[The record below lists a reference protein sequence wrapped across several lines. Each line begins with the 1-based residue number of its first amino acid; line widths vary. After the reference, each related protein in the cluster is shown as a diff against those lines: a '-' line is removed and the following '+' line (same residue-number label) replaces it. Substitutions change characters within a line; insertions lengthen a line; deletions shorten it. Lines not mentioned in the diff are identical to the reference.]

1 VKTDSLF
8 YRLFQSAPTI
18 FFELIGQSQNQA
30 QGYVFRS
37 VELKQT
43 AFRIDGVFLP
53 PQDAPNP
60 IIYFVEVQ
68 FQKDEQL
75 YRRLFAEAFLFLQQN
90 PQIVDWQAVAI
101 YPTRSQEP
109 TDTQPYRA
117 LLNSPQV
124 QRIYLDEL
132 GDIQEL
138 SVEVGLVQLIV
149 EPQEQTVIQAQ
160 QLLARVQQTK
170 PTHLSREA
178 IIELIETIVV
188 YKFPQLSR
196 QEIAAMFGLSE
207 LKQTRVYQEALEEGK
222 QEGKQEGRKQE
233 GVALVLRQLNR
244 RVGAVAP
251 ELQAQIEAL
260 SLAQVEALAEALLDF
275 SGVEDLVSWLDTFSQ
290 D

>member
-1 VKTDSLF
+1 VQTDSLF

-18 FFELIGQSQNQA
+18 FFELIGQSPAQA

-53 PQDAPNP
+53 PQDVPNP

-124 QRIYLDEL
+124 QRIYLNEL

-138 SVEVGLVQLIV
+138 SVEVGLVRLV
-149 EPQEQTVIQAQ
+149 VAPEEQAVAQAK
-160 QLLARVQQTK
+160 QLLARVQQTE
-170 PTHLSREA
+170 PASLSRKA

-188 YKFPQLSR
+188 YKFPQLNR

-222 QEGKQEGRKQE
+222 QEGKKQE
-233 GVALVLRQLNR
+233 GVALILRLLNR
-244 RVGAVAP
+244 RVGEISP
-251 ELQAQIEAL
+251 EIQARIEEL
-260 SLAQVEALAEALLDF
+260 SLEQLEALAEALLDF
-275 SGVEDLVSWLDTFSQ
+275 SGVEDLVSWLETLSEA
-290 D
+290 

>member
-18 FFELIGQSQNQA
+18 FFELIGQSPAQA

-53 PQDAPNP
+53 PQDVPNP

-75 YRRLFAEAFLFLQQN
+75 YRRLFAETFLFLQQN
-90 PQIVDWQAVAI
+90 PHIVDWRAVAI
-101 YPTRSQEP
+101 YPTPNQEP

-124 QRIYLDEL
+124 QRIYLNEL
-132 GDIQEL
+132 DDIQEL
-138 SVEVGLVQLIV
+138 SVEVGLVRLV
-149 EPQEQTVIQAQ
+149 VAPEEQAVAQAK
-160 QLLARVQQTK
+160 QLLARVQQTE
-170 PTHLSREA
+170 PASLSRKA

-188 YKFPQLSR
+188 YKFPQLNR

-222 QEGKQEGRKQE
+222 QQE
-233 GVALVLRQLNR
+233 GVVLILRLLNR
-244 RVGAVAP
+244 RVGEISP
-251 ELQAQIEAL
+251 EIQAEIEAL
-260 SLAQVEALAEALLDF
+260 SLEQLEALAEALLDF
-275 SGVEDLVSWLDTFSQ
+275 SGVEDLVSWLETISEE
-290 D
+290 